1 MKWLTRIRRAL
12 KRGHFTEEDESLAEN
27 WETCMVSERPR
38 TRHVGNAQIGE
49 PVSQRIKTLGME
61 FYDAVRNDEP
71 EKALELRRQILKK

>member
-1 MKWLTRIRRAL
+1 
-12 KRGHFTEEDESLAEN
+12 
-27 WETCMVSERPR
+27 MVSERPR

-49 PVSQRIKTLGME
+49 PVSQRIKSLGME